1 MVGLKCKRKWRE
13 TGGWGGWWYAKLPD
27 DYPGASLG
35 TSAQAPSHRLFALLW
50 SNFDLGPTV
59 TPSTQR
65 VPPQR
70 VRFASRPVQSAT
82 LLGKVARALDARRA
96 GC

>member
-13 TGGWGGWWYAKLPD
+13 TGGWGGWWNAKLPD

-50 SNFDLGPTV
+50 SNFGLGTHRNPFNT
-59 TPSTQR
+59 TRPATAR
-65 VPPQR
+65 PFREPPCPISDTR
-70 VRFASRPVQSAT
+70 
-82 LLGKVARALDARRA
+82 
-96 GC
+96 